1 MSSTPYSRD
10 PADAAERASR
20 TLQQLHRTQQTLKS
34 QLAKDARR
42 YGITVVCTCLAQL
55 VVGAMI
61 GLWLY
66 YAWSWNSLVFLAI
79 CEALLAWFATRA
91 DARNWRIIPHPYRS
105 VETFSTAWGRVAAG
119 LLLTFYAGRIGLPA
133 SFDAAHVCRLGW
145 PAAAAG
151 ILLMAAVL
159 PRCIFGL
166 LLIWYGGRK

>member
-1 MSSTPYSRD
+1 M
-10 PADAAERASR
+10 
-20 TLQQLHRTQQTLKS
+20 
-34 QLAKDARR
+34 AKDARR

-166 LLIWYGGRK
+166 LLIRYGGRK